1 MFTNHNLNGVA
12 ASPACFLLVAP
23 PIADLHAEP
32 RMDAGSGPELG
43 KGCHCFFDPLDIKLI
58 NFSQRVEV
66 QKKTSPAVF

>member
-1 MFTNHNLNGVA
+1 
-12 ASPACFLLVAP
+12 
-23 PIADLHAEP
+23 
-32 RMDAGSGPELG
+32 MDAGSGPELG